1 MVINMW
7 ALIQDSV
14 VHEVTEVDP
23 AGRFHPDLM
32 WKPCGEE
39 ISHGWRYDGEAFVEP
54 VREGNSLAAS
64 ERAWR
69 DEKMHASEW
78 LVTRHRDEQDLQQ
91 ETTLT
96 DAQFSELLIYRQSLR
111 DWPQSPSFPDSQHR
125 PVVLSWF
132 ASQTQ

>member
-32 WKPCGEE
+32 WKPCGEDVR
-39 ISHGWRYDGEAFVEP
+39 HGWRYDGEVFVEP
-54 VREGNSLAAS
+54 VREGDSLAAS

-69 DEKMHASEW
+69 DAEMHASEW
-78 LVTRHRDEQDLQQ
+78 LVTRHRDEQDLKQ

-96 DAQFSELLIYRQSLR
+96 DAQFSELLIYRQALR
-111 DWPQSPSFPDSQHR
+111 DWPQSPSFPDSQYR
-125 PVVLSWF
+125 PVVLPWF